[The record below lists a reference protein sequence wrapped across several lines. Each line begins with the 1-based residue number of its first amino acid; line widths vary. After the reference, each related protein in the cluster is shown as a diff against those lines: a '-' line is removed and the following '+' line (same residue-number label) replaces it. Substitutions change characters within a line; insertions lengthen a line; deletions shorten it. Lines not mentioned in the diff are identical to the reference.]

1 MRILAWFLLG
11 FLGMAGIGLVLN
23 SVDIAVWPVAV
34 MTLVVGA
41 LIVRIRQLEAVA
53 MPLAF
58 AYLTGFGY
66 AYLRSFP
73 LEGIS
78 SRMVNV
84 ITLASGCLL
93 MGCAVSM
100 ILSFMRT
107 PEAERRRFAYAVSAL
122 CLGMLIGYV
131 SGDAGGAG
139 SMRGWLRDY
148 FSPAVAE
155 GIVWTSRKTVHVVF
169 YGVLAFAFYRSA
181 KGHPRAA
188 LLAAAFAL
196 SHGVFDETR
205 QSFAASRLGT
215 PIDLLFDGFGIVVA
229 LALAKRK

>member
-1 MRILAWFLLG
+1 MRIVAWFLLG

-34 MTLVVGA
+34 MALVVGA
-41 LIVRIRQLEAVA
+41 LIVRIRQLEPVA

-66 AYLRSFP
+66 TYLRSFP
-73 LEGIS
+73 LGGIS
-78 SRMVNV
+78 ERMVNV

-93 MGCAVSM
+93 VSCAVAL
-100 ILSFMRT
+100 IIGFART
-107 PEAERRRFAYAVSAL
+107 PEAERRRFAYAAAAL

-139 SMRGWLRDY
+139 SMRGWLREY
-148 FSPAVAE
+148 LSPPVAE
-155 GIVWTSRKTVHVVF
+155 AVVWTSRKTVHIVF
-169 YGVLAFAFYRSA
+169 YGVLALVFYRAA

-196 SHGVFDETR
+196 SHGVFDEAR
-205 QSFAASRLGT
+205 QSFASTRLGT
-215 PIDLLFDGFGIVVA
+215 PIDLLFDGFGVVVA

>member
-1 MRILAWFLLG
+1 MRIVAWFLLG

-34 MTLVVGA
+34 MTLLVGA
-41 LIVRIRQLEAVA
+41 LVVRIRPVEPVA

-73 LEGIS
+73 LDGIS
-78 SRMVNV
+78 SRMVSV

-93 MGCAVSM
+93 MCCAVAI
-100 ILSFMRT
+100 ILAFART
-107 PEAERRRFAYAVSAL
+107 AQTERGRLGFLLAAL
-122 CLGMLIGYV
+122 CLGMLVGYV

-139 SMRGWLRDY
+139 SMRGWLREY
-148 FSPAVAE
+148 FSPAMAE

-169 YGVLAFAFYRSA
+169 YGVLAFCFYRAS

-188 LLAAAFAL
+188 ILAAVFAL
-196 SHGVFDETR
+196 SHGVFDEAR

-215 PIDLLFDGFGIVVA
+215 PIDLLFDGFGVVVA